1 MKSMWERVKAESET
15 EHSERVLLQ
24 RAIASSQ
31 NGLTIG
37 QARDGEFPLVYANPA
52 FYRMTGY
59 EPDEVIGKDCRF
71 LQRGQ
76 TAQPGK
82 EAFRAAL
89 AQGMEATVLLHNF
102 RKDGTGFWNELTVSP
117 VLNDSGTLTHYVG
130 IQHDVTGRE
139 NDAQAIAALN
149 QAIAQRSAELELT
162 NESLRSFSASASH
175 DLRAPLSSIK
185 GFCAMLKKSADLPQG
200 SRSAHYMARIEAN
213 ANRMEQ
219 LIEAM
224 LELAQSTSSMLNMRS
239 CDLSMMAQEVVDT
252 IRTASPELE
261 TQVHIEPGLLARGD
275 PSLVHSVLQ
284 NLLGNAL
291 KYSSRTPGATVHF
304 GREPGDAGTARFFVR
319 DNGAGFDMK
328 SASTL
333 FGAFQRFHSEV
344 EFPGTGVG
352 LATVHRIVTRHG
364 GMVSAESAPG
374 KGAVFYFTLGA
385 AGAVDC
391 VKP

>member
-1 MKSMWERVKAESET
+1 MKSIWERVKAESEKK
-15 EHSERVLLQ
+15 HSERVLLH

-31 NGLTIG
+31 NGITIG
-37 QARDGEFPLVYANPA
+37 QASDGEFPLVYANPA
-52 FYRMTGY
+52 FYRLTGY
-59 EPDEVIGKDCRF
+59 EPDDVIGKDCRF
-71 LQRGQ
+71 LQRGL
-76 TAQPGK
+76 TTQPGLQTLRTAIANGV
-82 EAFRAAL
+82 ES
-89 AQGMEATVLLHNF
+89 TVLLHNF

-130 IQHDVTGRE
+130 IQYDVTGRE
-139 NDAQAIAALN
+139 NDARAIAALN
-149 QAIAQRSAELELT
+149 QSLTQRSEELELT
-162 NESLRSFSASASH
+162 NASLRSFSASASH

-185 GFCAMLKKSADLPQG
+185 GFCAMLRKSADLPQG

-239 CDLSMMAQEVVDT
+239 CDLSVMAQEVVDA

-261 TQVHIEPGLLARGD
+261 TQVHIEPGLVARGD

-304 GREPGDAGTARFFVR
+304 GREPGDAGKARFFVR

-328 SASTL
+328 NASTL
-333 FGAFQRFHSEV
+333 FGAFQRFHSES

-364 GMVSAESAPG
+364 GVVSAESEPG

-385 AGAVDC
+385 PGAVD
-391 VKP
+391 